1 MYFWFMANLDHMYRK
16 RHSHTSFRRSLPGS
30 AGRTGCPLASSAIG
44 PYSYEKV
51 LVDGGFITA
60 VDMRYHFFVT
70 DHLGNVRVVVNDAG
84 VVEQVNQFYP
94 YGESIELDPASAN
107 PGVETITENPYKWGG
122 KEWDEEQGAYD
133 FGARMYSAA
142 DARWTTMDPLCEKY
156 YSISPY
162 SYCAGNPVNLVDP
175 DGQDVAVLVIDGQHM
190 ALLIQNTE
198 GGWEYYSING
208 DNKYLGGV
216 HTGGRPFNE
225 LGENVFESP
234 QAFLDSFFNQD
245 KGDEGKEDKTIANY
259 VYTSAYIIETDD
271 EHIQDNTIRDEFV
284 RISKE
289 EPYSLVIPNHCATVV
304 QKSLLK
310 GGIETRS
317 PIATG
322 SPSGVVISGLRFPY
336 FPSSAYK
343 QIKKNN
349 PGHEIFKRK

>member
-1 MYFWFMANLDHMYRK
+1 MSKMTPQSLMLNL
-16 RHSHTSFRRSLPGS
+16 SSRRSLPGS
-30 AGRTGCPLASSAIG
+30 AGRTDCPLVSSAIG

-51 LVDGGFITA
+51 LVDDGFITA
-60 VDMRYHFFVT
+60 ADMRYHFFVT
-70 DHLGNVRVVVNDAG
+70 DHLGNVRVVVNDDG
-84 VVEQVNQFYP
+84 VVEQVNQYYP
-94 YGESIELDPASAN
+94 YGESAEIGMPVQPTTD
-107 PGVETITENPYKWGG
+107 NPYKWSG
-122 KEWDEEQGAYD
+122 KEWDEQQAAYD
-133 FGARMYSAA
+133 FGARMYSAS

-156 YSISPY
+156 YTISPY
-162 SYCAGNPVNLVDP
+162 AYCAGNPVNLVDP

-234 QAFLDSFFNQD
+234 QAFLDSFLT
-245 KGDEGKEDKTIANY
+245 KTR
-259 VYTSAYIIETDD
+259 ET
-271 EHIQDNTIRDEFV
+271 
-284 RISKE
+284 KE